1 MARQFL
7 TGLNLNKNELLNAK
21 IQSLPTSQAP
31 SSPVT
36 GQIFFDT
43 DLSQL
48 KVWNGTAWTVI
59 SNGTTVAAAIDALTT
74 DAIEEGTT
82 NKYYTT
88 SRAKTD
94 AAALL
99 TGATLT
105 NITITGNGSGLTI
118 TAENGVADSTTDD
131 LEEGLTNLYFTDQR
145 AIDAVGGSATSA
157 NTPNTVVKRDGAGAF
172 AAGTITTNAV
182 TSQETDNFTLT
193 GDNNVTIN
201 ATNGS
206 IDLYVNNA
214 AYVNEDE
221 IVTISATQTLSNK
234 TLVDPALKDR
244 VSFTDNSDVERMHIE
259 YSGTGATRVIS
270 EDDISI
276 RSVNG
281 DVILFPGSDASW
293 GGNGGTGRAYV
304 GWGNDATGAGLGN
317 EILTRDASQVI
328 TNKTVNDELYF
339 TNPSTAPTIDGG
351 IKINDSTEVFEIHSY
366 TAGIELL
373 TNTGDITLSPDGS
386 VHVNGSLYATGTID
400 GRVVNV
406 GGTASENAGE
416 LYVRKA
422 DDSVVFAVNTTD
434 SIVDINGTLQVGPSY
449 AAIEISADG
458 SGNGVVYAPNNNLLL
473 QSDNGNSG
481 VYLGSVANENR
492 VVTQG
497 ASQELTNKTLGAST
511 ALSAALDAD
520 GYKII
525 NLATPTAPSDAATKA
540 YVDNATAGLTWKNA
554 VNLLSSTNVDI
565 SGEMAGTVI
574 DGHAAF
580 TSEHNHYRI
589 LLTGQTTDSENGI
602 YYLQWDGNNANSG
615 IEAIRATDADVYTE
629 LNGATV
635 FVQEGDV
642 YGQSAWTQA
651 NHYITDF
658 TGQDWVQFSG
668 GSQIVAGDGLTKNGN
683 EINAVGT
690 ADRITVN
697 ADSIDIA
704 STYAGQESIDTL
716 GTITTGEW
724 NGTTIDIAY
733 GGTNATNAADA
744 RANLGATT
752 KYAVNN
758 PALTATGGQVSWVV
772 THNLGTEDVIVQL
785 KDISSKE
792 LVEVDVDITSTNTV
806 TLSWVS
812 GSVVDNSFRVVVVG

>member
-59 SNGTTVAAAIDALTT
+59 ANGTTVTAAIDAINT
-74 DAIEEGTT
+74 DAIEEGST

-157 NTPNTVVKRDGAGAF
+157 NDPNTVVKRDGSGNF
-172 AAGTITTNAV
+172 AAGTITAN
-182 TSQETDNFTLT
+182 QLT
-193 GDNNVTIN
+193 VQNSGYIYEDSNLVIESASGYPIQISGNN
-201 ATNGS
+201 G
-206 IDLYVNNA
+206 
-214 AYVNEDE
+214 
-221 IVTISATQTLSNK
+221 VTIST
-234 TLVDPALKDR
+234 
-244 VSFTDNSDVERMHIE
+244 
-259 YSGTGATRVIS
+259 
-270 EDDISI
+270 
-276 RSVNG
+276 
-281 DVILFPGSDASW
+281 
-293 GGNGGTGRAYV
+293 
-304 GWGNDATGAGLGN
+304 
-317 EILTRDASQVI
+317 
-328 TNKTVNDELYF
+328 TN
-339 TNPSTAPTIDGG
+339 
-351 IKINDSTEVFEIHSY
+351 
-366 TAGIELL
+366 
-373 TNTGDITLSPDGS
+373 GDITLSPDAN
-386 VHVNGSLYATGTID
+386 VHVNASIIATGNVEGTTLLAGGVDNGND
-400 GRVVNV
+400 GN
-406 GGTASENAGE
+406 
-416 LYVRKA
+416 LYVKKA
-422 DDSVVFAVNTTD
+422 DGSSVLSAEAT
-434 SIVDINGTLQVGPSY
+434 SGIVDINGVLKVGPSY
-449 AAIEISADG
+449 TSIEISTDG

-473 QSDNGNSG
+473 QSDNGNNG
-481 VYLGSVANENR
+481 VYLGTVAGDNR

-497 ASQELTNKTLGAST
+497 GSLELTNKGLGT
-511 ALSAALDAD
+511 GTYLSADLDAD
-520 GYKII
+520 GFKITG
-525 NLATPTAPSDAATKA
+525 LGTPTNPADAATKA

-554 VNLLSSTNVDI
+554 VNLLAASYVSLTSSSADLD
-565 SGEMAGTVI
+565 I
-574 DGHAAF
+574 DGHATLSA
-580 TSEHNHYRI
+580 SNNGYRI
-589 LLTGQTTDSENGI
+589 LLTGNGDNNGI
-602 YYLQWDGNNANSG
+602 YVYNASVSG
-615 IEAIRATDADVYTE
+615 YALTRAADADVYTE
-629 LNGATV
+629 LKGATV

-668 GSQIVAGDGLTKNGN
+668 ASQITAGAGLTKTGN
-683 EINAVGT
+683 QLDVVGT
-690 ADRITVN
+690 TDRITAN
-697 ADSIDIA
+697 ANSIDIA
-704 STYAGQESIDTL
+704 STYEGQTSIVAV
-716 GTITTGEW
+716 GTITTGTW
-724 NGTTIDIAY
+724 NGTTIAVED
-733 GGTNATNAADA
+733 GGTGATTAAGA

-758 PALTATGGQVSWVV
+758 PSLTATGGQVSWVV

-812 GSVVDNSFRVVVVG
+812 SSVSDGSFRVVVVG

>member
-31 SSPVT
+31 SSPVV

-43 DLSQL
+43 DLHQL
-48 KVWNGTAWTVI
+48 KVWKGDAWTVI
-59 SNGTTVAAAIDALTT
+59 SNGTTVTAAIDAINT
-74 DAIEEGTT
+74 DAIEEGST

-131 LEEGLTNLYFTDQR
+131 LEEGTTNLYFTDQR

-244 VSFTDNSDVERMHIE
+244 VSFTDNSDTERMHIE

-281 DVILFPGSDASW
+281 DVILFPGNDTSW
-293 GGNGGTGRAYV
+293 GGDGGTGRAYV

-373 TNTGDITLSPDGS
+373 TDTGDITLSPDGS

-406 GGTASENAGE
+406 GGTASNNAGE

-434 SIVDINGTLQVGPSY
+434 SIVDINGTLTIGPSY
-449 AAIEISADG
+449 SSIEISTDG

-497 ASQELTNKTLGAST
+497 ASQELTNKTLGADT
-511 ALSAALDAD
+511 VLSAALDAD

-525 NLATPTAPSDAATKA
+525 NLATPTAPDDAATKA

-554 VNLLSSTNVDI
+554 VNLLADSYVSLTSSSADLD
-565 SGEMAGTVI
+565 I
-574 DGHAAF
+574 DGHATLSA
-580 TSEHNHYRI
+580 SDNGYRI
-589 LLTGQTTDSENGI
+589 LLTGNDADNGI
-602 YYLQWDGNNANSG
+602 YVYNASVSG
-615 IEAIRATDADVYTE
+615 YALTRATDADAYTE
-629 LNGATV
+629 LKGATV

-668 GSQIVAGDGLTKNGN
+668 GSQIIAGDGLTKNGN

-704 STYAGQESIDTL
+704 STYAGQESIDTV

-792 LVEVDVDITSTNTV
+792 LVEVDVDITSINTV

-812 GSVVDNSFRVVVVG
+812 SNVVDDSFRVVVVG

>member
-59 SNGTTVAAAIDALTT
+59 ANGTTVTAAIDAINT
-74 DAIEEGTT
+74 DAIEEGST

-157 NTPNTVVKRDGAGAF
+157 NDPNTVVKRDGSGNF
-172 AAGTITTNAV
+172 AAGTITAN
-182 TSQETDNFTLT
+182 QLT
-193 GDNNVTIN
+193 VQNSGYIYEDSNLVIESASGYPIQISGNN
-201 ATNGS
+201 G
-206 IDLYVNNA
+206 
-214 AYVNEDE
+214 
-221 IVTISATQTLSNK
+221 VTIST
-234 TLVDPALKDR
+234 
-244 VSFTDNSDVERMHIE
+244 
-259 YSGTGATRVIS
+259 
-270 EDDISI
+270 
-276 RSVNG
+276 
-281 DVILFPGSDASW
+281 
-293 GGNGGTGRAYV
+293 
-304 GWGNDATGAGLGN
+304 
-317 EILTRDASQVI
+317 
-328 TNKTVNDELYF
+328 TN
-339 TNPSTAPTIDGG
+339 
-351 IKINDSTEVFEIHSY
+351 
-366 TAGIELL
+366 
-373 TNTGDITLSPDGS
+373 GDITLSPDAN
-386 VHVNGSLYATGTID
+386 VHVNASIIATGNVEGTTLLAGGVDNGND
-400 GRVVNV
+400 GN
-406 GGTASENAGE
+406 
-416 LYVRKA
+416 LYVKKA
-422 DDSVVFAVNTTD
+422 DGSSVLSAEAT
-434 SIVDINGTLQVGPSY
+434 SGIVDINGVLKVGPSY
-449 AAIEISADG
+449 TSIEISTDG

-473 QSDNGNSG
+473 QSDNGNNG
-481 VYLGSVANENR
+481 VYLGTVAGDNR

-497 ASQELTNKTLGAST
+497 GSLELTNKGLGT
-511 ALSAALDAD
+511 GTYLSADLDAD
-520 GYKII
+520 GFKITG
-525 NLATPTAPSDAATKA
+525 LGTPTNPADAATKA

-554 VNLLSSTNVDI
+554 VNLLAASYVSLTSSSADLD
-565 SGEMAGTVI
+565 I
-574 DGHAAF
+574 DGHATLSA
-580 TSEHNHYRI
+580 SNNGYRI
-589 LLTGQTTDSENGI
+589 LLTGNGDNNGI
-602 YYLQWDGNNANSG
+602 YVYNASVSG
-615 IEAIRATDADVYTE
+615 YALTRAADADVYTE
-629 LNGATV
+629 LKGATV

-658 TGQDWVQFSG
+658 TNQDWVQFSG
-668 GSQIVAGDGLTKNGN
+668 ASQITAGAGLTKTGN
-683 EINAVGT
+683 QLDVVGT
-690 ADRITVN
+690 TDRITAN
-697 ADSIDIA
+697 ANSIDIA
-704 STYAGQESIDTL
+704 STYEGQTSIVAV
-716 GTITTGEW
+716 GTITTGTW
-724 NGTTIDIAY
+724 NGTTIAVED
-733 GGTNATNAADA
+733 GGTGATTAAGA

-758 PALTATGGQVSWVV
+758 PSLTATGGQVSWVV

-812 GSVVDNSFRVVVVG
+812 SSVSDGSFRVVVVG